1 MIRTLLATL
10 TLTAALWAQMTLYPA
25 KTCDLYDNL
34 KHTKN
39 THALRVDMH
48 RSYTMVRHHKGQYLV
63 KIENEQPSQR
73 WVDDDCLTLRPLRGT
88 PLYERSHTPEEASN
102 EAHTN
107 APKPLAPE
115 TRTGHTVSE
124 ANLLTLSW
132 QNAFCETHRRAKEC
146 RKSLRSLWARKG
158 ELTLHGLWPQPRR
171 KVYCNVPKRYI
182 AADKRGEWYKLPEPK
197 LTPQTRKALETV
209 MPAAATAFLHRH
221 EWIKHGTCY
230 GTDAESYFAD
240 AIRLS
245 EAVRHSEV
253 ARLFKDN
260 VGKRLTLERIR
271 RTVER
276 SFGNGTGEKAAIVCQ
291 RGMITELR
299 FSIGDARGDMHTA
312 LRSGKPI
319 RGRCRYGIVDRP
331 GYGR

>member
-1 MIRTLLATL
+1 MLKQIVLIVLSATL
-10 TLTAALWAQMTLYPA
+10 WADMTLYPA

-48 RSYTMVRHHKGQYLV
+48 RPYTMVRHHKGQYLV
-63 KIENEQPSQR
+63 KVEGEQPSQR
-73 WVDDDCLTLRPLRGT
+73 WVDDDCMTLRPLRGT
-88 PLYERSHTPEEASN
+88 PLYESKDVAAN
-102 EAHTN
+102 EHKSVAESL
-107 APKPLAPE
+107 PSQ
-115 TRTGHTVSE
+115 TRKRPAISKE
-124 ANLLTLSW
+124 NLLSLSW

-146 RKSLRSLWARKG
+146 RKSFRSQWARNG
-158 ELTLHGLWPQPRR
+158 EFTLHGLWPQPRR
-171 KVYCNVPKRYI
+171 NVYCNVPKRYV
-182 AADKRGEWYKLPEPK
+182 AADKRGEWHKLPEPK
-197 LTPQTRKALETV
+197 LTLQTRHALEAV
-209 MPAAATAFLHRH
+209 MPAAATGYLHRH

-245 EAVRHSEV
+245 EAVRSSEV
-253 ARLFKDN
+253 ARLFKEN
-260 VGKRLTLERIR
+260 MGKRLTLERIR
-271 RTVER
+271 NAVER
-276 SFGNGTGEKAAIVCQ
+276 SFGKGTGEKAALVCK
-291 RGMITELR
+291 RGLITELR
-299 FSIGDARGDMHTA
+299 FSIGDAQSDMPTA